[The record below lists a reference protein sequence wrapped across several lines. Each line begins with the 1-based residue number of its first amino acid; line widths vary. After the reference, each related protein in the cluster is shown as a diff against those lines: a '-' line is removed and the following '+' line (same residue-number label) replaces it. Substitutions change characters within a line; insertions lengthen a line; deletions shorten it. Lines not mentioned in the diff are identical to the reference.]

1 MQSLTNLILESDKE
15 LFYFINSKNQYKYLD
30 IFMRNITHLGSTVFS
45 ILLPLFLMT
54 LYSKSFQVGKT
65 LAIHL
70 VINQVIVQIIKRL
83 VNRPRP
89 YEILKDLVPSD
100 APNCK
105 YSFPSGHTNAAFTT
119 ALVLGKFFPLLSL
132 IFLSLAFLVG
142 VSRIYLGVHYPTDV
156 LCGIIIA
163 HIATIILSI
172 SI

>member
-1 MQSLTNLILESDKE
+1 MYSLTNLILETDKE
-15 LFYFINSKNQYKYLD
+15 LFCFINSKNHYRYLN

-45 ILLPLFLMT
+45 ILLPLFLMS
-54 LYSKSFQVGKT
+54 LNNKSFQVGKT
-65 LAIHL
+65 IAIHL
-70 VINQVIVQIIKRL
+70 VINQVIVQVIKRL

-89 YEILKDLVPSD
+89 YKILKDLALSNVPKC
-100 APNCK
+100 N

-119 ALVLGKFFPLLSL
+119 ALILGKFFPLFSL
-132 IFLSLAFLVG
+132 VFLTLAFLVG

-163 HIATIILSI
+163 HLATIILSI